1 MFPFLHPIF
10 FNTNT
15 ENMYG
20 REDGVEERRVFVNVV
35 PGLEN
40 DGTIK
45 KAFVISLVN
54 TVLAKT
60 LIQIMDTYLLD
71 PIIIKCR

>member
-1 MFPFLHPIF
+1 MVI
-10 FNTNT
+10 NSTDDGD
-15 ENMYG
+15 G

-35 PGLEN
+35 DGLEN

-54 TVLAKT
+54 AVLAKM